1 MSATN
6 ARVGGGEML
15 AVIGL
20 VALGT
25 GLRFWHIDVG
35 WFGVDQA
42 RDIQTGLDIAAGE
55 AWPTVGPTMRR
66 LTSLGALYYYFW
78 ALPHL
83 VSADPLAAY
92 RFAAG
97 LGVATLVAAWA
108 FARRF
113 WGVAAGLVT
122 LAALATAPVAVI
134 DARVAWAPAALP
146 IVAVGILWL
155 LVGPL
160 TSFRLGLL
168 GALLGLAVQLHLS
181 MVAWGATACV
191 VVLVRRPR
199 VGALAAGVVG
209 CALVGFPALYAA
221 AITAGNDAGLQTLP
235 SRGPIPDIV
244 TRIGAALALQW
255 RVPSAFWQWSDAP
268 DAWGAVA
275 RAAAMIVTATSVV
288 GLARLAAAAVRGRRA
303 AAVVGLALLVQ
314 LAMVA
319 LLPGEA
325 WYYYLD
331 AALPLWALA
340 AGALFATS
348 RVAGRWP
355 VAGAVIVVAATL
367 VLGAHL
373 ASWIAVGARHG
384 YVALNPAALS
394 LDGAGGRDAPVAG
407 RLVTAGVKRALA
419 AALADEPA
427 LLATRWLAVHGPA
440 FDDATGDN
448 GFWLAQHASE
458 SSASP
463 AATPVSSPRHVVL
476 WYREDPTAPTVPT
489 DDVALVSVGP
499 LIVARYHPTIDYAGC
514 HDEHGPVPLPARVVP
529 SPRRYGDG
537 TIARPATLPTRVD
550 CTLAP
555 GVGGA
560 RIVAAM
566 SAGTVTLHAAG
577 ATGATAA
584 TSTLCVRRGDVP
596 TPFTIETALPAGA
609 VSDLDLYERP
619 DPECGPA
626 KIAP

>member
-1 MSATN
+1 V
-6 ARVGGGEML
+6 RVGRSEML

-20 VALGT
+20 VAIGT

-78 ALPHL
+78 AVPHL

-113 WGVAAGLVT
+113 WGVTAGLVT
-122 LAALATAPVAVI
+122 LAIFATAPVAVI

-160 TSFRLGLL
+160 TALRLGLL

-181 MVAWGATACV
+181 MVAWGATAYV
-191 VVLVRRPR
+191 VVLARRPR
-199 VGALAAGVVG
+199 VGVLVAGVVG

-221 AITAGNDAGLQTLP
+221 VTNAGNDAGLQTLP
-235 SRGPIPDIV
+235 TRGPLPDVV
-244 TRIGAALALQW
+244 TRIGAALALNW

-268 DAWGAVA
+268 DAWGGVA
-275 RAAAMIVTATSVV
+275 RGAATVVAATSVA
-288 GLARLAAAAVRGRRA
+288 GLARLAVAAVRGRRA

-340 AGALFATS
+340 AGALFAS
-348 RVAGRWP
+348 SSGAGRWP
-355 VAGAVIVVAATL
+355 VAGAMVVAVATL

-373 ASWIAVGARHG
+373 ADWIAQGARHG

-394 LDGAGGRDAPVAG
+394 LDGAGGRDAPTAG

-427 LLATRWLAVHGPA
+427 PLATRWRAMHGPA

-448 GFWLAQHASE
+448 GFWLAQHASV
-458 SSASP
+458 SSGSSGSP
-463 AATPVSSPRHVVL
+463 AATPPSSRRHAVL
-476 WYREDPTAPTVPT
+476 WYREDPTAPTAPT
-489 DDVALVSVGP
+489 DDIALVAVGP
-499 LIVARYHPTIDYAGC
+499 LLVARYHPAIDYAGC
-514 HDEHGPVPLPARVVP
+514 RDEHGPVALPARIVP

-537 TIARPATLPTRVD
+537 TIVRPTTLPARVD

-555 GVGGA
+555 GSGGT
-560 RIVAAM
+560 RIVAAV

-577 ATGATAA
+577 ATGASAA
-584 TSTLCVRRGDVP
+584 TSTLCVRRGGAP

-609 VSDLDLYERP
+609 ASDLDLYERP
-619 DPECGPA
+619 DPECGA
-626 KIAP
+626 GKIAP